1 MIKINLLAEGK
12 RSSTVRKAKPVL
24 EGKDLGVW
32 LAAAMLLA
40 SLLGTVIWWWMLSR
54 TIAKKEVKIAE
65 AQREVEVLA
74 PVIKEVE
81 DFKKKKA
88 ELERKIDVINNLK
101 LNQSGPVRVMDSVS
115 RALPEL
121 LWLDRMR
128 MDATTIEVEGRAFNT
143 NAVANFDENLDR
155 VPEFEEPT
163 LKGTEEQ
170 PGGIYRFTLNFK
182 YSLAP
187 KPTPESAEA
196 APVDGAPAPSGTT
209 TPGAATP
216 PPPPSAGAPAPS
228 ASATTG

>member
-32 LAAAMLLA
+32 LAAALLLA
-40 SLLGTVIWWWMLSR
+40 CLLGTVVWWWMLNR
-54 TIAKKEVKIAE
+54 TMTRKDAEIAE
-65 AQREVEVLA
+65 AQAEVEKLA

-81 DFKKKKA
+81 DFKSKKA
-88 ELERKIDVINNLK
+88 ELERKIDVINKLK

-121 LWLDRMR
+121 LWLDRMK
-128 MDATTIEVEGRAFNT
+128 MDATSIEVEGRAFNT

-155 VPEFEEPT
+155 TPEFEEPT
-163 LKGTEEQ
+163 LKSTEEL

-187 KPTPESAEA
+187 KPAAESAE
-196 APVDGAPAPSGTT
+196 GAPADGSPSPSGTT
-209 TPGAATP
+209 TPGAAVP